1 MKYSKSN
8 KGDEKKMNNRAQIS
22 AELLVI
28 LAAVIAAAV
37 VVVTSYSSSIKKIDT
52 KYDSNINK
60 ANKLLTIK

>member
-1 MKYSKSN
+1 
-8 KGDEKKMNNRAQIS
+8 MNNRAQIS

-28 LAAVIAAAV
+28 MAAVIAAAV
-37 VVVTSYSSSIKKIDT
+37 VLVTSYSASIKKIDT